1 MFQNRKLLIATKHG
15 KEQVIAPLVEQALG
29 VSCFVTTK
37 FDTDTLGTFSGEVP
51 RKEDALSTLR
61 NKCLL
66 AMGKNGCELG
76 IANEGSFGA
85 HPSVFFAA
93 ADDELMIFIDLQN
106 EIEIVVREISM
117 NTNFKALSTN
127 NEAELLAFANE
138 VKFPSHGLI
147 MKPEEND
154 YSKIIKGITTWDD
167 LKQHFQEFLAEFGCV
182 YLETDMR
189 ANFNPTRMQVIEKAT
204 LKLVQAIHSKCPNC
218 QMPGFVVT
226 EALSGLPCSWC
237 HEPTNS
243 TLLYKYTC
251 KKCDFT
257 NEHYFPHQ
265 KTEEDPAYCDFCNP

>member
-1 MFQNRKLLIATKHG
+1 MFENRKLLIATKHG
-15 KEQVIAPLVEQALG
+15 KEQVIAPLVEQSLG

-66 AMGKNGCELG
+66 AMEKNGCELG

-93 ADDELMIFIDLQN
+93 VDDELMIFIDLKN
-106 EIEIVVREISM
+106 DIEIVVRELSM
-117 NTNFKALSTN
+117 NTNFKALSTD
-127 NEAELLAFANE
+127 NEPELLAFANK
-138 VKFPSHGLI
+138 VNFPSHGLI
-147 MKPEEND
+147 MKPAENN

-167 LKQHFQEFLAEFGCV
+167 LKLHFKEFLAEFGYA

-204 LKLVQAIHSKCPNC
+204 IKLVQAIHSKCPNC
-218 QMPGFVVT
+218 QTPGYVVT
-226 EALSGLPCSWC
+226 EALSGLSCSWC
-237 HEPTNS
+237 HRPTQS
-243 TLLYKYTC
+243 TLSYVYTC

-257 NEHYFPHQ
+257 EEVLYPHQ
-265 KTEEDPAYCDFCNP
+265 KTKEDPEYCDLCNP

>member
-1 MFQNRKLLIATKHG
+1 MFQNRKLLIATKHS
-15 KEQVIAPLVEQALG
+15 KERVIAPLVEQALG
-29 VSCFVTTK
+29 VTCFVTTK

-66 AMGKNGCELG
+66 VMEKNGCELG

-93 ADDELMIFIDLQN
+93 ADDELLIFIDLRN
-106 EIEIVVREISM
+106 DIEIVVREISM
-117 NTNFKALSTN
+117 NTNFKALSTS
-127 NEAELLAFANE
+127 NEAELKAFAHD

-147 MKPEEND
+147 MKPAEND
-154 YSKIIKGITTWDD
+154 YSKIIKGISTWDD
-167 LKQHFQEFLAEFGCV
+167 LKHHFKEFLAEFGSA

-204 LKLVQAIHSKCPNC
+204 TKLIQAIQSKCPNC
-218 QMPGFVVT
+218 QSPGFVVT

-237 HEPTNS
+237 HAPTNS
-243 TLLYKYTC
+243 TLSHKYTC

-265 KTEEDPAYCDFCNP
+265 KTEEDPTYCDFCNP